1 MMKQIFTL
9 MTAIILLCSTGC
21 AAAQSRSGKKIGFGL
36 PDGLKEYKK
45 ITATDLYLNLV
56 SKPQLVAGGSGELV
70 FALRNAGA
78 KRVNIPEWLR
88 NEPENVKLFVQP
100 FLPGMKSPDPENW
113 IEVVDPVQ
121 QPVIHSPLILMPDN
135 QVMVSKK
142 LEFVSKMRVAPGMER
157 RFFLKAQINLK
168 SLDTESETVVLRII
182 SNIKEK
188 GEKQE
193 K

>member
-1 MMKQIFTL
+1 MPLFH
-9 MTAIILLCSTGC
+9 SF
-21 AAAQSRSGKKIGFGL
+21 S
-36 PDGLKEYKK
+36 LKEYKK
-45 ITATDLYLNLV
+45 ITAADLYLNLV
-56 SKPQLVAGGSGELV
+56 SKPLLSAGGSGELV
-70 FALRNAGA
+70 FALRNAGT

-100 FLPGMKSPDPENW
+100 FLPGMNEPAPDSW
-113 IEVVDPVQ
+113 IELVDPVQ

-142 LEFVSKMRVAPGMER
+142 LEFVSKMRIAPGMER

-168 SLDTESETVVLRII
+168 SLDTESETVVLRIQ

-188 GEKQE
+188 GEKT
-193 K
+193 KK